1 MSVLSKILP
10 FFTIFLVIY
19 SCNSTVN
26 DTETEVQKMANVSH
40 TSLEDTLKYGGDTLP
55 IDRSV
60 EYIMGRFEPDTH
72 PSFELIETKYADRE
86 GMYLRSDTYEA
97 FKKMHK
103 AALQDS
109 IELVIRSATR
119 NFNYQKGIWERK
131 WSGET
136 TLEAGI
142 KATSIED
149 PTERA
154 LEILKYSSMPGS
166 SRHHWGTDI
175 DLNAFSN
182 AFFEQG
188 QGLKLFNWL
197 TKHGSTYG
205 FCRPYTE
212 KNAARP
218 DGYQEEKWHWSY
230 WPVSSQLL
238 NATEHVL
245 RDSMITGFM
254 GADQAPEIKVVEKYV
269 QGINMQCKLN

>member
-1 MSVLSKILP
+1 MSVLSKILS
-10 FFTIFLVIY
+10 FLTFLIIF
-19 SCNSTVN
+19 SCSSQVN
-26 DTETEVQKMANVSH
+26 DTGDNVQKTANVSLP
-40 TSLEDTLKYGGDTLP
+40 SVEDTLKYGGDTLS

-60 EYIMGRFEPDTH
+60 EYIMGHFEPDTH
-72 PSFELIETKYADRE
+72 PSFELIESKYADRA
-86 GMYLRSDTYEA
+86 GMYLRSDAYHA
-97 FKKMHK
+97 FKRMYE

-131 WSGET
+131 WSGQT
-136 TLEAGI
+136 TLEGGI

-149 PTERA
+149 PTNRA
-154 LEILKYSSMPGS
+154 LEILRYSSMPGS

-182 AFFEQG
+182 AYFEQG

-212 KNAARP
+212 KNAERP

-238 NATEHVL
+238 NAAEDVL

-254 GADQAPEIKVVEKYV
+254 GADQAPKIKVVDKYV
-269 QGINMQCKLN
+269 HGVNMQCKLN